1 MTRHFL
7 TYTDFYDD
15 DESYGTVELF
25 GITAFICVLLFTF
38 FAAFYYVDTIGGE
51 CIPTPVHY
59 GHVNILKGS
68 SE

>member
-15 DESYGTVELF
+15 NESYGTVELF
-25 GITAFICVLLFTF
+25 GITAFLCALMFTL
-38 FAAFYYVDTIGGE
+38 FAAFYYVDTIG
-51 CIPTPVHY
+51 ITTTVHY
-59 GHVNILKGS
+59 GHVNILKGN